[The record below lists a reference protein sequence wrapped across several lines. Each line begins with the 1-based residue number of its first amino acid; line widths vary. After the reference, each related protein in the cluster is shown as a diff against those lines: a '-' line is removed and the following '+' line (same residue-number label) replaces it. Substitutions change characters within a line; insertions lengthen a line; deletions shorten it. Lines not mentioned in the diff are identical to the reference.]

1 MYKKLGLMLLYAGFG
16 YLIYVYGMD
25 MLVWVE
31 ASNSIPLVIL
41 IAITVAM
48 FPVFPYPLVGGMI
61 GAAFGP
67 ILGGVITW
75 IGSTAASIMMFLFV
89 RYGYQEW
96 GNRFLYRQNRLGQV
110 TALFEN
116 NAFLTILFSRFIPFI
131 PSFVINVYSAVSR
144 VSFLSYI
151 LASALGKIPAMLLY
165 AVVGDH
171 LMTEPRNIVLTMGVY
186 GIFISLTLL
195 VYRYWKRKQLLQQAA
210 IDTA

>member
-25 MLVWVE
+25 MLAWVE

-41 IAITVAM
+41 IAITVAL

-67 ILGGVITW
+67 LLGGVITW
-75 IGSTAASIMMFLFV
+75 IGSAAASIIMFLFV

-96 GNRFLYRQNRLGQV
+96 GNRFLHRQNRLGQV

-131 PSFVINVYSAVSR
+131 PSFMINVYSAISR
-144 VSFLSYI
+144 VSFISYTM
-151 LASALGKIPAMLLY
+151 ASSLGKMPAMLLY
-165 AVVGDH
+165 AVVGDN
-171 LMTEPRNIVLTMGVY
+171 LMTEPRNIMVTMGVY
-186 GIFISLTLL
+186 GVFISLTLL
-195 VYRYWKRKQLLQQAA
+195 IYRFWKRKQPIQRAA
-210 IDTA
+210 PDTA